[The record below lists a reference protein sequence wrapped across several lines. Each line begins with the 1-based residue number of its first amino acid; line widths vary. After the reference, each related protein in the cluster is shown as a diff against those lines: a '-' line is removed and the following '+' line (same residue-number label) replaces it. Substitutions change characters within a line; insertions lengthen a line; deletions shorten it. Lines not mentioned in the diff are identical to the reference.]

1 MTWADVL
8 HPIRALPADDVDL
21 EIAECLDHSH
31 CRNDSETE
39 FLRNVRRQRRRLSER
54 QSAVLDRILLKI
66 RQTAQ

>member
-8 HPIRALPADDVDL
+8 RPIRALPADDVDL

-31 CRNDSETE
+31 CLNDSETE
-39 FLRNVRRQRRRLSER
+39 FLRNVRRRLSKR

-66 RQTAQ
+66 RQAAQ